1 MNPRVPTSLPCELV
15 LARPAPVARRARG
28 SVLLVVLVTIAFVT
42 VALTAFIERSMN
54 DLLVE
59 HRAYAANRLRLEAC
73 SVLETT
79 LAVLEDFRLANGS
92 LKSPAEGW
100 GDPLTWVGYE
110 PAEGHKVEVTFI
122 DESGKFSL
130 PNVTQSTLLN
140 LFKDWGL
147 SQSEG
152 EIIADAILGW
162 MKADYVPTSASAPDK
177 DDYEREEIPFTPP
190 GRPMRS
196 FDELATIAVA
206 RDVFYDDAGQPNEL
220 WHRFASAFSLYSYQ
234 SPSLNG
240 ATPELLAGL
249 GASDANQQK
258 QLNDYLAGRGVY
270 ESNGPGF
277 FKSAADAATILGA
290 QSPATQLDTQ
300 IRALRIIVTVREGRS
315 AYRINAL
322 IAPPNG
328 ATIPAAAPPR
338 KADTTKQNEGQTSN
352 NPPTPAVS
360 NTSGAT
366 QTAKKLNYPFTILEF
381 RENDEMPSPITPP
394 TSS

>member
-1 MNPRVPTSLPCELV
+1 MNKRVTTSSVHLPLLGCS
-15 LARPAPVARRARG
+15 APAVRRARG
-28 SVLLVVLVTIAFVT
+28 SVILVVLVTIAFVT

-110 PAEGHKVEVTFI
+110 PAEGHTVEVTFV

-130 PNVTQSTLLN
+130 PNVTQATLLN

-147 SQSEG
+147 SQTEG
-152 EIIADAILGW
+152 EIVADAILGW
-162 MKADYVPTSASAPDK
+162 MKPDYVPTSASAPDK

-190 GRPMRS
+190 GRAMRS

-249 GASDANQQK
+249 GVSDANQQK
-258 QLNDYLAGRGVY
+258 QLNDYLAGRGMY

-315 AYRINAL
+315 AFRINAL

-328 ATIPAAAPPR
+328 ATIPPPAPA
-338 KADTTKQNEGQTSN
+338 KADTTAQNGGQTSN

-360 NTSGAT
+360 NSSGNA

-394 TSS
+394 TSP

>member
-1 MNPRVPTSLPCELV
+1 MNKRITTFSARMRVPAPSAPCG
-15 LARPAPVARRARG
+15 RRARG
-28 SVLLVVLVTIAFVT
+28 SVILVVLVTIAFVT

-110 PAEGHKVEVTFI
+110 PVEGHKVEVTFI

-147 SQSEG
+147 SQAEG
-152 EIIADAILGW
+152 EIVADAILGW
-162 MKADYVPTSASAPDK
+162 MKPDYVPTSASAPDK

-190 GRPMRS
+190 GRAMRS

-234 SPSLNG
+234 TPSLNG

-249 GASDANQQK
+249 GASDAAQQK
-258 QLNDYLAGRGVY
+258 QLNDYLAGRGLY
-270 ESNGPGF
+270 EGNGPGF
-277 FKSAADAATILGA
+277 FKSPQDASTILGA

-315 AYRINAL
+315 AFRINAL

-328 ATIPAAAPPR
+328 ATIPAPAPS
-338 KADTTKQNEGQTSN
+338 KTDTTAQNGGQTSN

-360 NTSGAT
+360 NSSGSS
-366 QTAKKLNYPFTILEF
+366 QSAKKLNYPFTILEF
-381 RENDEMPSPITPP
+381 RENDEMPSQITPP

>member
-1 MNPRVPTSLPCELV
+1 MDKRVTTFSGHLPVPVCS
-15 LARPAPVARRARG
+15 APVVRRTRG
-28 SVLLVVLVTIAFVT
+28 SVILVVLVTIAFVT

-59 HRAYAANRLRLEAC
+59 HRSYAANRLRLEAC

-79 LAVLEDFRLANGS
+79 LGVLEDFRLANGS

-100 GDPLTWVGYE
+100 GDPLAWVGYE
-110 PAEGHKVEVTFI
+110 PAEGHKVEITFI

-147 SQSEG
+147 SQGDSE
-152 EIIADAILGW
+152 IVADAILGW
-162 MKADYVPTSASAPDK
+162 MKPDYVPTSASAPDK

-190 GRPMRS
+190 GRAMRS

-249 GASDANQQK
+249 GASDAAQQK
-258 QLNDYLAGRGVY
+258 QLNDFLTGSGMY

-277 FKSAADAATILGA
+277 FKSAQDAATILGA

-315 AYRINAL
+315 AFRINAL

-328 ATIPAAAPPR
+328 ATIPAPAPS
-338 KADTTKQNEGQTSN
+338 KTDTTAQNGGQTSN
-352 NPPTPAVS
+352 NTPTPAVS
-360 NTSGAT
+360 NSSGTS

-381 RENDEMPSPITPP
+381 RENDEMPSQITPP